1 MDELKLLIEMV
12 SNLPSLAVWVLVGY
26 LVYKV
31 VVIGSIYGLAR
42 FGIEKLHGWA
52 TRDKTKEI
60 SLVLDG
66 VAWGSGKE
74 AFVAQLRRIVGAPE
88 APHGYYMMTTHAEW
102 LREAIDD
109 KIAKDQARKAA

>member
-1 MDELKLLIEMV
+1 MEELKLLIEMV

-60 SLVLDG
+60 SLVMDD

-74 AFVAQLRRIVGAPE
+74 AFVNQLRRIVGAPE
-88 APHGYYMMTTHAEW
+88 SPHGYYMMATHAEW
-102 LREAIDD
+102 LRQAIDD
-109 KIAKDQARKAA
+109 KIAKDQAGK